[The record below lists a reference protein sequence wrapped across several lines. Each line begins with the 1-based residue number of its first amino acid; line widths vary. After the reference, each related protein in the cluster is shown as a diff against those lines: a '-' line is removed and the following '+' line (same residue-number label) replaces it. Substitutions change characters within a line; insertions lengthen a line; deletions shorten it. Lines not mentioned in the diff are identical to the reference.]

1 MAAWRSSGMWVVL
14 FLAAPAS
21 AQTHALDD
29 SPRPG
34 DCYKYD
40 LSMTLKGE
48 LRVNRDGKTV
58 AIPITATADHN
69 FRERILEAKEKGLSE
84 KVARHYGMAKSSV
97 TVDGS
102 TTGHGIRDDRRLIV
116 AQRNKDQFLAY
127 SPAGPM
133 THEELDVVSEHFDT
147 LAVTGVL
154 PREAVSTGDS
164 WKLGNDVAQALCQF
178 EAL

>member
-1 MAAWRSSGMWVVL
+1 MGAWRNSGVWVVL
-14 FLAAPAS
+14 VLAAPAAS
-21 AQTHALDD
+21 AQTHSLIDA
-29 SPRPG
+29 PRPG

-48 LRVNRDGKTV
+48 IRVNRDGRTV

-69 FRERILEAKEKGLSE
+69 FRERILEAKEKSLPE

-102 TTGHGIRDDRRLIV
+102 TNGRAIRDDRRLIV
-116 AQRNKDQFLAY
+116 AQRHKDQFLAY

-147 LAVTGVL
+147 LALSGVL
-154 PREAVSTGDS
+154 PREAVSIGDT

-178 EAL
+178 E